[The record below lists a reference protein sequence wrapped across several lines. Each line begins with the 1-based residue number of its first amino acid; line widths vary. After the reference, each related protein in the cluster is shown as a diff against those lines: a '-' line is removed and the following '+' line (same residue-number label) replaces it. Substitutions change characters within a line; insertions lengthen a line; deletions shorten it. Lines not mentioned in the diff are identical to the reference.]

1 MNRSVVWKGFAIF
14 SLVVLFL
21 GLNFGVLAAHS
32 YTGRGNFGEL
42 LSFIN
47 LRPLHVTS
55 VMLWIL
61 VGATAVLYWVMNEL
75 HLKYKPLLAYLQ
87 LFCWIVAYV
96 GIFISYLKGQFGGR
110 EYWEFPPVWSLPIFI
125 AWCIMVYQYFSTLQH
140 TDKSPV
146 YIWMFGTGLTFF
158 VFVFLENYLW
168 AFDVFRADFVKD
180 TTLQWKVNGSL
191 VGCWNQMIYGAS
203 FFLME
208 KISGNKSIARSK
220 MSYFMY
226 FLGLFNLMFN
236 WSHHIYTL
244 PTEKYIRYVGYLVSM
259 TEWVIFLRIIWTF
272 RSTIE
277 SVRKHRNLISYRFLI
292 AADVWVFLNLFMALL
307 MSVPAINLYT
317 HGTHI
322 TVAHAM
328 GTTIGINSMI
338 LLGVMAFALNCNE
351 FSLKQT
357 QLLSYSFWLLQ
368 FSLLF
373 FWFSLIY
380 AGIVKTMLQVSL
392 PQVPHRYIMKQS
404 VAIFKV
410 FNYSG
415 SIMLI
420 GFTVVLFVFIKRMS
434 VSEPKSS

>member
-1 MNRSVVWKGFAIF
+1 MESEWIACW
-14 SLVVLFL
+14 
-21 GLNFGVLAAHS
+21 
-32 YTGRGNFGEL
+32 L
-42 LSFIN
+42 LESDD
-47 LRPLHVTS
+47 
-55 VMLWIL
+55 LW
-61 VGATAVLYWVMNEL
+61 
-75 HLKYKPLLAYLQ
+75 
-87 LFCWIVAYV
+87 
-96 GIFISYLKGQFGGR
+96 
-110 EYWEFPPVWSLPIFI
+110 
-125 AWCIMVYQYFSTLQH
+125 
-140 TDKSPV
+140 
-146 YIWMFGTGLTFF
+146 
-158 VFVFLENYLW
+158 
-168 AFDVFRADFVKD
+168 
-180 TTLQWKVNGSL
+180 
-191 VGCWNQMIYGAS
+191 AS

-357 QLLSYSFWLLQ
+357 RLISYSFWLLQ

-373 FWFSLIY
+373 FGLVSF
-380 AGIVKTMLQVSL
+380 MLEL
-392 PQVPHRYIMKQS
+392 LKLCFR
-404 VAIFKV
+404 
-410 FNYSG
+410 SG
-415 SIMLI
+415 FLKYHIDI
-420 GFTVVLFVFIKRMS
+420 
-434 VSEPKSS
+434 